1 MLRAVTSRW
10 VVLFLIVQHFLCPV
24 LFGQDSVNLALNKPI
39 TGTGPTWPG
48 YPASNLT
55 DGDHGTFTHPEAAT
69 DVKGYYFQVDLGRVY
84 GLERI
89 LLYSRSDGCCP
100 ERLTQYRIEVYGDRE
115 GETGELQW
123 AADFRLDGSYPPS
136 GGNDTITGS
145 ANPGGNFAGRFVRVL
160 NVGNLSYSP
169 QLAEIEVYGAPGP
182 KVVSFAA
189 DDDVLGAGQSTTL
202 RWRVENATNVVVSPI
217 DSPVALVGVRAV
229 QPTVTTQYRLVARGG
244 GGTVES
250 LVTVGVDVA
259 LGPPRITEF
268 LADNVGGLVDEEGD
282 APDWIELVNTNR
294 FRLNVE
300 GYSLTDD
307 PKDPG
312 KWRLPAARIPAM
324 GRLIVFASGKD
335 RKDPAL
341 FLHTNFK
348 LDAGGDYLAL
358 VGKDGKTV
366 LQQFPGDY
374 PATKLFAK
382 QRSNISYGEDATGQ
396 WGVMRPPTPGQTNGS
411 AYAGIV
417 ADTSFSVNR
426 GLHDTNVV
434 LEITTATPGA
444 EIRYTTDRSE
454 PTAVSGL
461 VYTGPLVISNTTVVK
476 AAAFVPGWA
485 PTDVDT
491 HTYVFPSNIVAA
503 ATMRTSITKHPV
515 YGPLMRR
522 ALGELPSVS
531 LTTRATINDT
541 TEVRTSFEW
550 LPEDGS
556 KGVHVDCGVQRYG
569 GAFTDFA
576 KKSFRLYF
584 RSQYG
589 APKLKYPVFAG
600 ADRGIPALE
609 EFDQLEL
616 RNGSH
621 DMEMR
626 GFYMSNIFTDDTL
639 LEMGRLNPH
648 GRFVHLYLNNVYWGV
663 YHLRERW
670 GAAMHASYLGGSK
683 TNYESINGNW
693 NVGGWADP
701 GTPYD
706 GDGTVWTRIK
716 GFRDSYRKVKPWL
729 DVPEFVDYMLM
740 WMFGGSEDEYRCVGP
755 TTPGSGMK
763 FYLNDAD
770 GWFCGSWY
778 CDAGDRSRR
787 GAPGR
792 LPGDGPGSLLSTLY
806 KEGDPEFRI
815 LLADQIQRA
824 LFRDG
829 ALTPARLTNRLA
841 DRFNSIRH
849 AFLAESARWG
859 YLTPVVWTN
868 RRDAVLSGWLTKRTA
883 EVLSQWRAGG
893 FYPTLDAPKFEPDGG
908 VVPAGAT
915 LGFSPGGRGTV
926 YYTLDGSDPRLV
938 GGGISPKALSLKL
951 GGSSTTLVPA
961 GSTWRWFTD
970 GTGLGSSAVV
980 DGQPGWSEANWK
992 HPSYNDS
999 AWKAGPAQLG
1009 YGEGDEATQIPFG
1022 PNAAQKWVTA
1032 YFRHRFTVAST
1043 NGLVS
1048 AELRLKRDDGAIVY
1062 LNGREAVRSAM
1073 PANEV
1078 LASTIASSSPDD
1090 GQGFESFAIPPGL
1103 LRPGE
1108 NVFAVELHQSAPATS
1123 DASFDL
1129 ELAVSFQGNGGG
1141 GNALPVLTR
1150 NTVVKARAHDGTQ
1163 WSALNV
1169 ALFQVGS
1176 ESVGQGDVI
1185 VREMNPN
1192 PPGLSD
1198 TEFIELQNIS
1208 ARAVNLRGARFTNGI
1223 DHVFS
1228 PYMDYLLAPG
1238 ERCVLVKNL
1247 FDFQQRYGI
1256 EIPVAGIYQGSLAN
1270 GGEELA
1276 LVSERGTGI
1285 FRFHYSTKA
1294 PWPTGAN
1301 GTGRTLVMAFPGLDP
1316 SNPAAWRVS
1325 ETVGGNPGSDDSS
1338 RFTGD
1343 PGVDADGD
1351 GESALLEYA
1360 MDGDDHDP
1368 AIPGGLHPQVSAE
1381 GILSVDVPRNA
1392 LAEDVELWV
1401 ESSSDLVNWRRMT
1414 RGGLVPVNDGRVRE
1428 RWEVAIV
1435 DELPVF
1441 VRVAVRM
1448 IP

>member
-1 MLRAVTSRW
+1 MLHVASFRW
-10 VVLFLIVQHFLCPV
+10 VIWLLLLQACGLPSV
-24 LFGQDSVNLALNKPI
+24 FGQEPVNLALNKPI

-48 YPASNLT
+48 YPAANLT
-55 DGDHGTFTHPEAAT
+55 DGDPATFTHPEAGS
-69 DVKGYYFQVDLGRVY
+69 DVKGYYFQVDLGREY

-89 LLYSRSDGCCP
+89 VLSGRNDGCCP

-115 GETGELQW
+115 GETGDLRW
-123 AADFRLDGSYPPS
+123 AAEFRMDGSFPPS
-136 GGNDTITGS
+136 GGTDTIRGG
-145 ANPGGNFAGRFVRVL
+145 ANPGGIFAGRFVRVINAGDL
-160 NVGNLSYSP
+160 PYSP

-182 KVVSFAA
+182 RVVSFEA
-189 DDDVLGAGQSTTL
+189 DDDVIGVGQATSL
-202 RWRVENATNVVVSPI
+202 RWRVENATNVVISPI
-217 DSPVALVGVRAV
+217 EAPVELVGTRAI
-229 QPTVTTQYRLVARGG
+229 QPLVTTQYRLVARGEG
-244 GGTVES
+244 GIVER

-268 LADNVGGLVDEEGD
+268 LADNVGGLADEEGE
-282 APDWIELVNTNR
+282 AADWIELANTNQ

-300 GYSLTDD
+300 GYYLTDD
-307 PKDPG
+307 PKDPA
-312 KWRLPAARIPAM
+312 KWRLPAVRIPAR
-324 GRLIVFASGKD
+324 GRLYVFASGKN
-335 RKDPAL
+335 RRDPAV
-341 FLHTNFK
+341 FLHTNFR

-358 VGKDGKTV
+358 VGKDGKTR
-366 LQQFPGDY
+366 LQQFPADH
-374 PATKLFAK
+374 PATPLYPK
-382 QRSNISYGEDATGQ
+382 QRFNISYGLDEAGQ
-396 WGVMRPPTPGQTNGS
+396 WGFMRPPTPGETNGP
-411 AYAGIV
+411 AFVGIV

-426 GLHDTNVV
+426 GLYDTNIV
-434 LEITTATPGA
+434 LEIRTPTPGA
-444 EIRYTTDRSE
+444 EIRYTTDRSD
-454 PTAVSGL
+454 PTPVTGL
-461 VYTGPLVISNTTVVK
+461 VYTMPLVISNTTVVK

-491 HTYVFPSNIVAA
+491 HTYVFPSNIVTAT
-503 ATMRTSITKHPV
+503 TMRTSITKHAV

-522 ALGELPSVS
+522 ALGDLPSVS
-531 LTTRATINDT
+531 LATRAVINDT

-550 LPEDGS
+550 LPEGGG
-556 KGVHVDCGVQRYG
+556 KGVQVDCGVQRYG

-600 ADRGIPALE
+600 ADRGMPALE

-706 GDGTVWTRIK
+706 GDGSVWTRIK
-716 GFRDSYRKVKPWL
+716 GLRGSYRQVKPWL
-729 DVPEFVDYMLM
+729 DVPEYVDYMLM

-792 LPGDGPGSLLSTLY
+792 QPGDGPGSLLSTLY
-806 KEGDPEFRI
+806 KEGDPEFRT
-815 LLADQIQRA
+815 LLADQIHRA

-829 ALTPARLTNRLA
+829 ALTPARLTNRLM
-841 DRFNSIRH
+841 DRFNPIRH

-859 YLTPVVWTN
+859 YLTPTVWTN
-868 RRDAVLSGWLTKRTA
+868 RRDAVLGGWLTRRTA

-893 FYPTLDAPKFEPDGG
+893 FYPALDAPTFEPDGG
-908 VVPAGAT
+908 VVASGTP
-915 LGFSPGGRGTV
+915 LGFNAGGRGTV

-938 GGGISPKALSLKL
+938 GGSVSPVAKSLKL
-951 GGSSTTLVPA
+951 GGSSTVLVPA
-961 GSTWRWFTD
+961 GSAWRWFTD
-970 GTGLGSSAVV
+970 GVGLGSSAVV
-980 DGQPGWSEANWK
+980 EGAPGWSEANWK
-992 HPSYNDS
+992 HPNYSDT

-1009 YGEGDEATQIPFG
+1009 YGEGDEATPIPFG
-1022 PNAAQKWVTA
+1022 PNASQKWVTA
-1032 YFRHRFTVAST
+1032 YFRHRFTVVST

-1062 LNGREAVRSAM
+1062 LNGREVLRSAM
-1073 PANEV
+1073 PADEV
-1078 LASTIASSSPDD
+1078 LATTLASNSPDD
-1090 GQGFESFAIPPGL
+1090 GQGFESFAMAPGL

-1108 NVFAVELHQSAPATS
+1108 NVIAVEVHQSGPASS

-1129 ELAVSFQGNGGG
+1129 ELGVNFQGNGGG
-1141 GNALPVLTR
+1141 GDPLPIFTQ
-1150 NTVVKARAHDGTQ
+1150 NTVVKSRAYDGKQ

-1169 ALFQVGS
+1169 ALFQVGA
-1176 ESVGQGDVI
+1176 ERVGPGDVM
-1185 VREMNPN
+1185 VREMNPH
-1192 PPGLSD
+1192 PAGLAE
-1198 TEFIELQNIS
+1198 TEFLELQNVS
-1208 ARAVNLRGARFTNGI
+1208 RRAVNLRGARFTNGI

-1228 PYMDYLLAPG
+1228 PYMDFLMAPG

-1276 LVSERGTGI
+1276 LVSGTGSSI
-1285 FRFHYSTKA
+1285 FRFQFSTKA
-1294 PWPTGAN
+1294 PWPTGAS
-1301 GTGRTLVMAFPGLDP
+1301 GTGRTLVMAFPELDP

-1325 ETVGGNPGSDDSS
+1325 DTMGGNPGGGDSS

-1343 PGVDADGD
+1343 PGIDADGD

-1360 MDGDDHDP
+1360 MGGDDLNPDV
-1368 AIPGGLHPQVSAE
+1368 PGRLLPQRSEE
-1381 GILSVDVPRNA
+1381 GILGVEVPRNVR
-1392 LAEDVELWV
+1392 AEDVELWV
-1401 ESSSDLVNWRRMT
+1401 ESSVDLVVWTRMT
-1414 RGGLVPVNDGRVRE
+1414 RRGLATGNEIGVRE
-1428 RWEVAIV
+1428 RWEVSV
-1435 DELPVF
+1435 LEETPVF
-1441 VRVAVRM
+1441 MRVAARQ